1 MEERHAAIGKNGI
14 YDASIQIQEKFGLK
28 MKQLQSPKETQSL
41 LTLSLS
47 AGGMPDERLFRIE
60 GKTELFKIV
69 DKPNTLAVHFHT
81 SKNKSNESMQ
91 EENA

>member
-1 MEERHAAIGKNGI
+1 
-14 YDASIQIQEKFGLK
+14 
-28 MKQLQSPKETQSL
+28 
-41 LTLSLS
+41 
-47 AGGMPDERLFRIE
+47 MPDERLFRIE